1 MKSKRC
7 IINVLKY
14 IFFITLCIGIVSAIS
29 SQTVKSTTAY
39 VSSISVECVNLFE
52 GIATEPT
59 TQTSSTEQT
68 TDTVPAKPTESTV
81 STKPTESTVSTK
93 PTESTV
99 PTKPTEPSSTQSITE
114 ATVQPSSGGTA
125 ATTPSAESTSPT
137 SQGSSPTT
145 TGDRNNIEWYVIC
158 IIISAMGFAIC
169 WRLGKDKN

>member
-81 STKPTESTVSTK
+81 
-93 PTESTV
+93 
-99 PTKPTEPSSTQSITE
+99 PTKPTEPSSSQSITE
-114 ATVQPSSGGTA
+114 TTVQPSSEGTA

>member
-81 STKPTESTVSTK
+81 
-93 PTESTV
+93 

-114 ATVQPSSGGTA
+114 TTVQPSSEGTA
-125 ATTPSAESTSPT
+125 ATTPSAKSTSPT

>member
-39 VSSISVECVNLFE
+39 VSSISVECVGLFK

-81 STKPTESTVSTK
+81 
-93 PTESTV
+93 

-114 ATVQPSSGGTA
+114 ATVQPSSEGTA

-145 TGDRNNIEWYVIC
+145 TGDRNNIEWYVLC

>member
-59 TQTSSTEQT
+59 TQTSPTEQT
-68 TDTVPAKPTESTV
+68 TDTVPA
-81 STKPTESTVSTK
+81 K

-99 PTKPTEPSSTQSITE
+99 PTKPTEPSSTQNITE
-114 ATVQPSSGGTA
+114 TTVQPSSEGTA

>member
-81 STKPTESTVSTK
+81 
-93 PTESTV
+93 

-114 ATVQPSSGGTA
+114 ATVQPSSEGTV

-145 TGDRNNIEWYVIC
+145 TGDRNNIEWYVLC

>member
-59 TQTSSTEQT
+59 TQTSSTEQI
-68 TDTVPAKPTESTV
+68 TDTVPA
-81 STKPTESTVSTK
+81 K

-114 ATVQPSSGGTA
+114 ATVQPSSEGTA

>member
-39 VSSISVECVNLFE
+39 VSSISVECVNLFK

-68 TDTVPAKPTESTV
+68 TDTVP
-81 STKPTESTVSTK
+81 TK

-99 PTKPTEPSSTQSITE
+99 PTKTTEPSSTQSITE
-114 ATVQPSSGGTA
+114 ATVQPSSEGTA

-145 TGDRNNIEWYVIC
+145 TGDRNNIEWYVLC

>member
-68 TDTVPAKPTESTV
+68 TDTV
-81 STKPTESTVSTK
+81 STK

-114 ATVQPSSGGTA
+114 TTVQPSSEGTA

>member
-81 STKPTESTVSTK
+81 
-93 PTESTV
+93 

-114 ATVQPSSGGTA
+114 ATVQPSSEGTA
-125 ATTPSAESTSPT
+125 ATTPSAETTSPT

-145 TGDRNNIEWYVIC
+145 TGDRNNIEWYVLC

>member
-81 STKPTESTVSTK
+81 
-93 PTESTV
+93 

-114 ATVQPSSGGTA
+114 TTVQPSSEGTA

-158 IIISAMGFAIC
+158 IIISAIGFAIC

>member
-14 IFFITLCIGIVSAIS
+14 TFFITLCIGIVSAIS

-81 STKPTESTVSTK
+81 
-93 PTESTV
+93 

-114 ATVQPSSGGTA
+114 TTVQSSSEGTA

>member
-52 GIATEPT
+52 GIVTEPT

-68 TDTVPAKPTESTV
+68 TDTVPA
-81 STKPTESTVSTK
+81 K

-114 ATVQPSSGGTA
+114 ATVQPSSEGTA

-145 TGDRNNIEWYVIC
+145 TGDRNNIEWYVLC

>member
-52 GIATEPT
+52 GIVTEPT

-81 STKPTESTVSTK
+81 H
-93 PTESTV
+93 
-99 PTKPTEPSSTQSITE
+99 TKPTEPSSTQSITE
-114 ATVQPSSGGTA
+114 TTVQPSSEGTV

-145 TGDRNNIEWYVIC
+145 TGDRNNIEWYVLC

>member
-81 STKPTESTVSTK
+81 
-93 PTESTV
+93 

-114 ATVQPSSGGTA
+114 TTVQPSSEGTV

>member
-81 STKPTESTVSTK
+81 
-93 PTESTV
+93 

-114 ATVQPSSGGTA
+114 TTVQPSSEGTA
-125 ATTPSAESTSPT
+125 TTTPSAESTSPT

-169 WRLGKDKN
+169 WRLGKNKN

>member
-59 TQTSSTEQT
+59 THTSSTEQT
-68 TDTVPAKPTESTV
+68 TDTVPA
-81 STKPTESTVSTK
+81 K

-114 ATVQPSSGGTA
+114 TTVQPSSEGTA

>member
-81 STKPTESTVSTK
+81 PTQ
-93 PTESTV
+93 
-99 PTKPTEPSSTQSITE
+99 PTEPSSTQSITE
-114 ATVQPSSGGTA
+114 TTVQPSSEGTA

>member
-52 GIATEPT
+52 GIVTEPT

-81 STKPTESTVSTK
+81 
-93 PTESTV
+93 
-99 PTKPTEPSSTQSITE
+99 PTKPTEPSSTQSTTE
-114 ATVQPSSGGTA
+114 ATVQPSSEGTA

-145 TGDRNNIEWYVIC
+145 TGDRNNIEWYVLC

-169 WRLGKDKN
+169 WRFGKDKS

>member
-39 VSSISVECVNLFE
+39 VSSISVECVGLFE
-52 GIATEPT
+52 GIVTEPT

-68 TDTVPAKPTESTV
+68 TDTVPS
-81 STKPTESTVSTK
+81 K

-114 ATVQPSSGGTA
+114 ATVQPSSEGTA
-125 ATTPSAESTSPT
+125 AATPSAESTSPT

-145 TGDRNNIEWYVIC
+145 TGDRNNFEWYVIC
-158 IIISAMGFAIC
+158 IIISAMGLAIC
-169 WRLGKDKN
+169 WRLGKDR

>member
-81 STKPTESTVSTK
+81 
-93 PTESTV
+93 

-114 ATVQPSSGGTA
+114 TTVQPSSEGTA

-169 WRLGKDKN
+169 WRLEKDKN

>member
-39 VSSISVECVNLFE
+39 VSSISVECVGLFK

-81 STKPTESTVSTK
+81 
-93 PTESTV
+93 

-114 ATVQPSSGGTA
+114 TTVQPSSEGTA

>member
-39 VSSISVECVNLFE
+39 VSSISVECVGLFK

-81 STKPTESTVSTK
+81 
-93 PTESTV
+93 

-114 ATVQPSSGGTA
+114 ATVQPSSEGTA
-125 ATTPSAESTSPT
+125 AATPSAESTSPT

>member
-81 STKPTESTVSTK
+81 
-93 PTESTV
+93 

-114 ATVQPSSGGTA
+114 TTVQPSSEGTA

-145 TGDRNNIEWYVIC
+145 TSDRNNIEWYVIC

>member
-81 STKPTESTVSTK
+81 
-93 PTESTV
+93 
-99 PTKPTEPSSTQSITE
+99 PTKPTEPSSKQSITE
-114 ATVQPSSGGTA
+114 TTVQPSSEGTA

>member
-52 GIATEPT
+52 GIVTEPT

-81 STKPTESTVSTK
+81 
-93 PTESTV
+93 

-114 ATVQPSSGGTA
+114 TTVQPSSEGTA

-145 TGDRNNIEWYVIC
+145 TGDRNNIEWYVLC

-169 WRLGKDKN
+169 WRLGKDKS

>member
-81 STKPTESTVSTK
+81 
-93 PTESTV
+93 

-114 ATVQPSSGGTA
+114 ATVQPSSEDTA

>member
-81 STKPTESTVSTK
+81 STKPTE
-93 PTESTV
+93 
-99 PTKPTEPSSTQSITE
+99 PSSTQSITE
-114 ATVQPSSGGTA
+114 TTVQPSSEGTA

-145 TGDRNNIEWYVIC
+145 TGDRNNIEWYVLC

>member
-81 STKPTESTVSTK
+81 STKPTESTV
-93 PTESTV
+93 
-99 PTKPTEPSSTQSITE
+99 PTKPTEPSSTKSITE
-114 ATVQPSSGGTA
+114 TTVQPSSEGTA

>member
-7 IINVLKY
+7 FINVLKY

-81 STKPTESTVSTK
+81 
-93 PTESTV
+93 

-114 ATVQPSSGGTA
+114 TTVQPSSKGTA

>member
-52 GIATEPT
+52 GIVTEPT

-68 TDTVPAKPTESTV
+68 TDTVPA
-81 STKPTESTVSTK
+81 K

-114 ATVQPSSGGTA
+114 ATVQPSSEGTV

-145 TGDRNNIEWYVIC
+145 TGDRNNIEWYVLC

>member
-1 MKSKRC
+1 MNSKRC

-81 STKPTESTVSTK
+81 
-93 PTESTV
+93 

-114 ATVQPSSGGTA
+114 TTVQPSSEGTA

>member
-68 TDTVPAKPTESTV
+68 TDTVPV
-81 STKPTESTVSTK
+81 K

-99 PTKPTEPSSTQSITE
+99 PTKPTEPSSTQSTTE
-114 ATVQPSSGGTA
+114 ATVQPSSEGTV

-145 TGDRNNIEWYVIC
+145 TGDRNNIEWYVLC

>member
-39 VSSISVECVNLFE
+39 VSSISVECVNLFK

-81 STKPTESTVSTK
+81 
-93 PTESTV
+93 

-114 ATVQPSSGGTA
+114 TTVQPSSEGTA

>member
-81 STKPTESTVSTK
+81 
-93 PTESTV
+93 

-114 ATVQPSSGGTA
+114 TTVQPSSEGTA
-125 ATTPSAESTSPT
+125 ATTPSAETTSPT

>member
-52 GIATEPT
+52 GIVTEPT

-68 TDTVPAKPTESTV
+68 TDTVP
-81 STKPTESTVSTK
+81 TK

-99 PTKPTEPSSTQSITE
+99 PTKPTEPSSTQSTTE
-114 ATVQPSSGGTA
+114 ATVQPSSEGTA

-145 TGDRNNIEWYVIC
+145 TGDRNNIEWYVLC

>member
-39 VSSISVECVNLFE
+39 VSSISVECVGLFK

-68 TDTVPAKPTESTV
+68 TDTVP
-81 STKPTESTVSTK
+81 TK

-99 PTKPTEPSSTQSITE
+99 PTKPTEPSSTQSTTE
-114 ATVQPSSGGTA
+114 ATVQPSSEGTV

-145 TGDRNNIEWYVIC
+145 TGDRNIIEWYVLC

>member
-81 STKPTESTVSTK
+81 
-93 PTESTV
+93 
-99 PTKPTEPSSTQSITE
+99 PTKTTEPSSTQSITE
-114 ATVQPSSGGTA
+114 TTVQPSSEGTA

>member
-81 STKPTESTVSTK
+81 
-93 PTESTV
+93 

-114 ATVQPSSGGTA
+114 TTVQPSSEGTA

-145 TGDRNNIEWYVIC
+145 TGDRNNIVWYVIC

>member
-81 STKPTESTVSTK
+81 
-93 PTESTV
+93 

-114 ATVQPSSGGTA
+114 TTVQPSSEGAA
-125 ATTPSAESTSPT
+125 ATTSSAESTSPT